1 MPFLDVG
8 REVRG
13 RPADENS
20 PRQEL
25 GHRGGHIGGK
35 ADVAGDIAGLVL
47 ARQQIDLGG
56 LVDLLSGRLH
66 MYIDPTTGSLVLQ
79 FLAAGVLSVLAMA
92 SRVREAVKSF
102 FKMLLPR
109 RRR

>member
-1 MPFLDVG
+1 MDQFLLLPSAGEPLRFRDWLVSIPSL
-8 REVRG
+8 RS
-13 RPADENS
+13 PA
-20 PRQEL
+20 
-25 GHRGGHIGGK
+25 
-35 ADVAGDIAGLVL
+35 
-47 ARQQIDLGG
+47 
-56 LVDLLSGRLH
+56 

-92 SRVREAVKSF
+92 SRVREAVKNF

>member
-1 MPFLDVG
+1 VSLNSDPATLAAPLGRDHFLLLPSALEPLRFRDS
-8 REVRG
+8 R
-13 RPADENS
+13 S
-20 PRQEL
+20 L
-25 GHRGGHIGGK
+25 
-35 ADVAGDIAGLVL
+35 L
-47 ARQQIDLGG
+47 
-56 LVDLLSGRLH
+56 LLSGRPH